1 MLSSV
6 NTTID
11 AIQSAKTSFVD
22 TFVTNKELK
31 QPLKTFIDAQAS
43 FAKDV
48 AKSAF
53 DFYTS
58 VGTAAASID
67 AKKAF
72 ATK

>member
-11 AIQSAKTSFVD
+11 AIQGAKTSFVD
-22 TFVTNKELK
+22 TFVINKELK

>member
-11 AIQSAKTSFVD
+11 AIQGAKTSFVD

-31 QPLKTFIDAQAS
+31 EPLKTFIDAHAS
-43 FAKDV
+43 YAKNV

-53 DFYTS
+53 DFFTT
-58 VGTAAASID
+58 VGTAAASVD
-67 AKKAF
+67 VKKAF

>member
-11 AIQSAKTSFVD
+11 AIQGAKTSFVD

-43 FAKDV
+43 YAKNV
-48 AKSAF
+48 AKSAH
-53 DFYTS
+53 DFFTT
-58 VGTAAASID
+58 VGTAAASFD
-67 AKKAF
+67 VKKAF

>member
-11 AIQSAKTSFVD
+11 AIQGAKTSFV
-22 TFVTNKELK
+22 
-31 QPLKTFIDAQAS
+31 KTFIDAQAS
-43 FAKDV
+43 YAKNV

-53 DFYTS
+53 DFFTT
-58 VGTAAASID
+58 VGTAAASVD
-67 AKKAF
+67 VKKAF

>member
-11 AIQSAKTSFVD
+11 AIQGAKTSFVD

>member
-11 AIQSAKTSFVD
+11 AIQGAKTSFVD

-58 VGTAAASID
+58 IGTAVASID